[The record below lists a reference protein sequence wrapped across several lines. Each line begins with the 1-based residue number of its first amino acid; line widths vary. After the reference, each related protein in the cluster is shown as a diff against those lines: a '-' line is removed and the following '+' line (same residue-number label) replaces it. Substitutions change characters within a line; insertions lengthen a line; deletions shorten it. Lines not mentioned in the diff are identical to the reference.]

1 MRLTDYFEELE
12 GKVPYIDRF
21 EDIFCSFEQKKEIK
35 CKEEFFEQGF
45 CKNSNWDLGAEY
57 QYKCHACPYFHHD
70 VGFYFGDF
78 GFGHTVYSDD
88 FDSKTSFFIKVKT
101 SNELAQVVKHMP
113 KAKSVFLVQGGNIDL
128 SPIEELNTLESI
140 QFDIGSKNILW
151 DMSKTP
157 NLRVLE
163 ICMGKSPASL
173 DMLSKAH
180 SVEYLNLQTFV
191 SQITPTVLPSFDF
204 LKGMANLKGV
214 VLAAVTNASKSIDAL
229 MELPRIQR
237 LWVSPNLFPTE
248 EYAKFEAQKFKIY
261 RQFGIFESDDFSCP
275 FGIRKRQFQSE
286 KSKEKF
292 LSEYHALMN
301 KYT

>member
-1 MRLTDYFEELE
+1 MRLTDYFEELK
-12 GKVPYIDRF
+12 GKVPYIDHF
-21 EDIFCSFEQKKEIK
+21 EDIFCSFEQKEEIK
-35 CKEEFFEQGF
+35 CREDFFEQGF

-78 GFGHTVYSDD
+78 GFEHTVYSND
-88 FDSKTSFFIKVKT
+88 FNSKDTFFIKVKT

-113 KAKSVFLVQGGNIDL
+113 KAKSVFLIQGRNFDL

-140 QFDIGSKNILW
+140 QFDIGSKDVLW

-163 ICMGKSPASL
+163 IWMGKTPASL

-180 SVEYLNLQTFV
+180 SVEYLNLQALV
-191 SQITPTVLPSFDF
+191 SQTSSTILPSFDF
-204 LKGMANLKGV
+204 LKGMVNLKGV
-214 VLAAVTNASKSIDAL
+214 VLGAVTNASKSIDAL
-229 MELPRIQR
+229 IELPRIER
-237 LWVSPNLFPTE
+237 LWLSPNLFPTE
-248 EYAKFEAQKFKIY
+248 EYAKFEARKFKIY
-261 RQFGIFESDDFSCP
+261 SQYGIFENGDFLCP
-275 FGIRKRQFQSE
+275 FGIGKRQFKSE

-292 LSEYHALMN
+292 VSEYHSLMIRN
-301 KYT
+301 T